1 MQFDVPSF
9 MWCAVLAATMAQQ
22 SLPESDSVNAEATDP
37 LFTTLTPDDLSLFD
51 ETQGE
56 PNLVTSNPFIFP
68 DSSNEVHGDSNS
80 QNIPFDAIGPLEV
93 TELASLRI
101 TNNLDES
108 QIPSY
113 DEMIAGNPLTEP
125 WPWDGSFSLE
135 EAFPPIEKLIPLD
148 SIIGT
153 DVDLASKCRDQAG
166 KWPLCC
172 RGEWKGGGQR
182 NVGECDLCKVPSS
195 L

>member
-1 MQFDVPSF
+1 MDFVFLSF
-9 MWCAVLAATMAQQ
+9 IWSAILAATVAQP
-22 SLPESDSVNAEATDP
+22 SLPGSDSVDAEATDP
-37 LFTTLTPDDLSLFD
+37 LFTTLAPDDLPLFD
-51 ETQGE
+51 ESQGE
-56 PNLVTSNPFIFP
+56 PNLLTPSPSIYP
-68 DSSNEVHGDSNS
+68 DSSNEVHGDSSS
-80 QNIPFDAIGPLEV
+80 QNIPFDATGPLEV

-108 QIPSY
+108 QDPLY

-125 WPWDGSFSLE
+125 WPWDGGFSPE

-148 SIIGT
+148 SIFGS
-153 DVDLASKCRDQAG
+153 DVDLASKCRDHPG

-182 NVGECDLCKVPSS
+182 NVGECDLCRVPSS